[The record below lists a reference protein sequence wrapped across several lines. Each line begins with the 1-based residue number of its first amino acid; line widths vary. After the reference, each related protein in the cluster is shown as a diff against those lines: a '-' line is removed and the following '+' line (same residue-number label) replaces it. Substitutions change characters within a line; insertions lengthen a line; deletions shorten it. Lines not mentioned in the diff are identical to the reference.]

1 VTADLRPGR
10 SKTLAT
16 WLALFGGSLGLHRFY
31 LFGTSDVW
39 AWLHALPTL
48 LGAYGFWRLNQL
60 GLDDPLGAWL
70 VPALGVMLAMT
81 MLSAIL
87 IGLTPDERWNARF
100 GGHVSPRR
108 SGGLVIFGVCL
119 ALGLG
124 TAAAMSTL
132 AFVVAHYV
140 EQQSAG

>member
-1 VTADLRPGR
+1 MTAEIRPGR
-10 SKTLAT
+10 SKTVAT
-16 WLALFGGSLGLHRFY
+16 WLALLGGSLGLHRFY
-31 LFGTSDVW
+31 LFGATDAW
-39 AWLHALPTL
+39 AWLHSVPTL

-60 GLDDPLGAWL
+60 GTDDRLGAWL
-70 VPALGVMLAMT
+70 VPALGVMVAAT
-81 MLSAIL
+81 MLVAIV

-100 GGHVSPRR
+100 GGSTTPRR

-124 TAAAMSTL
+124 ATAAMSTL
-132 AFVVAHYV
+132 AFVVAHYA